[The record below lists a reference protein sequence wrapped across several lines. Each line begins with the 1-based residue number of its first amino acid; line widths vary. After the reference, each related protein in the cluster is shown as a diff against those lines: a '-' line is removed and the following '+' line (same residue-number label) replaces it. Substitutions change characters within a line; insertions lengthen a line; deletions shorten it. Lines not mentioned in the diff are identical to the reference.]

1 MSRPKE
7 KAIAGGSGDRSRPRK
22 PRAKSEGA
30 RHKKVDV
37 VTEVLDAEAEI
48 SATASEQ
55 ALVLPD
61 SLDSSSA
68 ASIRD
73 LLLAR
78 RGSSLVVDAGQ
89 VQRVGIQSLQVLLA
103 AAHMWRAEGQSYT
116 VRNPSAA
123 LLETI
128 ALVGLSADQLHFE
141 GSSP

>member
-1 MSRPKE
+1 MARRKGKE
-7 KAIAGGSGDRSRPRK
+7 IDGGSGERSRSRK
-22 PRAKSEGA
+22 KP
-30 RHKKVDV
+30 KVA
-37 VTEVLDAEAEI
+37 TQMQDAETATP
-48 SATASEQ
+48 ATASEPE
-55 ALVLPD
+55 LVLPD

-78 RGSSLVVDAGQ
+78 RGASLVVDAGQ

-103 AAHMWRAEGQSYT
+103 AAHTWRADGQNYA
-116 VRNPSAA
+116 VRNPSSA

-128 ALVGLSADQLHFE
+128 ALVGLSADQFLFE